1 MVKEAPFSPS
11 DVGDLDMS
19 FIDAQSF
26 ITSPPNPNIAST
38 TVFSKFNPS
47 SVALSSKSMTD
58 SPAVAAFINTPFK
71 HARQHPIQTPMTA
84 SAHPAILKTP
94 SLPKTAIP
102 TLKEQERVSIFYLQH
117 FIHAYRCSTMFK
129 RKILV

>member
-26 ITSPPNPNIAST
+26 IASPPNPHGASAAALPRLL
-38 TVFSKFNPS
+38 PS
-47 SVALSSKSMTD
+47 SLSILSSKNSTD
-58 SPAVAAFINTPFK
+58 SPAVAAFLNTPFK
-71 HARQHPIQTPMTA
+71 HSRQHPSQTPMTS
-84 SAHPAILKTP
+84 SAHPANVKTP

-102 TLKEQERVSIFYLQH
+102 TLKEQERVSISFL
-117 FIHAYRCSTMFK
+117 
-129 RKILV
+129 